1 MPAIAR
7 GVQRRRRLG
16 QVFTHDAGVADAA
29 VSEGQLVMCESDG
42 P

>member
-16 QVFTHDAGVADAA
+16 QVFAHDAGVTNAA
-29 VSEGQLVMCESDG
+29 VGESQLVMCESDG